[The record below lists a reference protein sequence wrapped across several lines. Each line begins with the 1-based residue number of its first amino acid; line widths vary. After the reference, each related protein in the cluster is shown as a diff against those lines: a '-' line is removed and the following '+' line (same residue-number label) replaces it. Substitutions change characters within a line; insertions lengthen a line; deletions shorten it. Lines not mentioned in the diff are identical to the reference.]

1 MTDPARV
8 GEAQVSM
15 RRLHG
20 ELETALRSDELVLHF
35 QPHVELTSGTIL
47 GAEALVRWR
56 HPERGLLPPDEF
68 LPLAQ
73 ELGMM
78 PRIGLW
84 VTEQTVHLTSIW
96 RRTRP
101 GFRAWFNLSAHELAD
116 PAFLA
121 GVLAFDGALEGVG
134 VEITEID
141 AMRDVVTTNQAL
153 TTLRRAGLAIA
164 LDDFGLGKS
173 SLEQLKRVRVD
184 LLKIDGA
191 FIAGLPEDSRDVAI
205 VDAMVAV
212 AERFGYELLAE
223 GVETRAQQ
231 RALVRAGCRWGQGFL
246 FGHPCSAEEF
256 TRLLDECPP
265 QDAEQAC

>member
-1 MTDPARV
+1 MTDPVRV
-8 GEAQVSM
+8 GDVQLSTP
-15 RRLHG
+15 RLHA
-20 ELETALRSDELVLHF
+20 ELETALLRDELVLHF
-35 QPHVELTSGTIL
+35 QPHVELASGAIA
-47 GAEALVRWR
+47 GAEALVRWK

-73 ELGMM
+73 ELGLMR
-78 PRIGLW
+78 RIGLW
-84 VTEQTVHLTSIW
+84 VTEQTVGLTSIW
-96 RRTRP
+96 RLTRP

-121 GVLAFDGALEGVG
+121 GVLAFDGALDGVG

-141 AMRDVVTTNQAL
+141 AMRDIATTNAAIV
-153 TTLRRAGLAIA
+153 TLRRAGLAIA

-173 SLEQLKRVRVD
+173 SLQQLKRVRVD

-205 VDAMVAV
+205 VDAMVAI

-246 FGHPCSAEEF
+246 FGHPCSVEEF
-256 TRLLDECPP
+256 TRLLDERAA